1 MGADRSPLMSETSEN
16 LRGQILSKLTSET
29 FALFLIGDGVASVL
43 QPRRHAALWRA
54 GPGSPLRGLTTYFER
69 RPRLSMAIGAIEI
82 GVGLWM
88 ASRQQARAPLRP
100 VPGG

>member
-1 MGADRSPLMSETSEN
+1 MSSEPN
-16 LRGQILSKLTSET
+16 TLTGQLLSKLTSET

-54 GPGSPLRGLTTYFER
+54 GPGSPLRGFTTYFER
-69 RPRLSMAIGAIEI
+69 RPRLSMVIGAAEI

-88 ASRQQARAPLRP
+88 ASRQQARTPLP
-100 VPGG
+100 TVDGA